1 MMKSAVPKR
10 LCDRNERERAFALV
24 RKLSVAASL
33 KPPAKPACGVLIPLL
48 SFPKIIHYNA
58 FMSKQHIVSALV
70 ENRAGT
76 LSRVSGLFSRRGF
89 NIDSLTVG
97 ETEDPSISRLTIAV
111 QGGAEIEQ
119 VVKQLGKLVDVI
131 AVRELD
137 KSACIRRGIMLV
149 KVGADEKNR
158 PNVIQVAGIFRA
170 RIIDVSAATVTIEAT
185 GDAEKLEGLLLLLR
199 PYGIL
204 ELARTGLTALERGSK
219 MLTQ

>member
-1 MMKSAVPKR
+1 
-10 LCDRNERERAFALV
+10 
-24 RKLSVAASL
+24 
-33 KPPAKPACGVLIPLL
+33 
-48 SFPKIIHYNA
+48 
-58 FMSKQHIVSALV
+58 MSKQHIVSALV

-111 QGGAEIEQ
+111 QGGGAEIEQ

-131 AVRELD
+131 AARELD
-137 KSACIRRGIMLV
+137 KVACIRRGIMLV
-149 KVGADEKNR
+149 KVRADEKAR

-170 RIIDVSAATVTIEAT
+170 RIIDVSATTITLEAT
-185 GDAEKLEGLLLLLR
+185 GDVEKLEGLLLLLR